1 MFLGPFLE
9 KTLLLTNVLEP
20 ISQQSQQ
27 RKHSKGLCGVKHMPS
42 AGFNNRSGLSAVYK
56 NGD

>member
-20 ISQQSQQ
+20 ISQQSQ
-27 RKHSKGLCGVKHMPS
+27 RKFSEGLCGVKHMTS